1 MPKHFRNSEQI
12 DSVNEFSAFVN
23 NKLIPN
29 VITQYN
35 LKQQLQSQNILRD
48 FKNAEID
55 TEQIDTEITRI
66 QAHLTEAQ

>member
-1 MPKHFRNSEQI
+1 MPKHFLNSEQI